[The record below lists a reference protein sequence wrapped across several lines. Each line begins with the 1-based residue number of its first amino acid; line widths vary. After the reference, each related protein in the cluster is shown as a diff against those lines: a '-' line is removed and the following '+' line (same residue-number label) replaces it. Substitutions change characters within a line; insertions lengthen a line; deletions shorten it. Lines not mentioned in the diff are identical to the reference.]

1 MHIELPKYFSS
12 AFLDDELDFGDGS
25 VAVGVRHR
33 PSYRETQ
40 RIIKLI
46 SLKGQWHEKVLGTEA
61 CPKERVHNRNVVTE
75 YGSR

>member
-1 MHIELPKYFSS
+1 MHFDLPKYFSS

-40 RIIKLI
+40 NNLKIIIKGTAAR
-46 SLKGQWHEKVLGTEA
+46 KGPRNLNLPNIANG
-61 CPKERVHNRNVVTE
+61 VHNRSVVIE
-75 YGSR
+75 